1 MNSHLSRFLR
11 SPLGL
16 AVLAVDAGLAAAL
29 AVTGILAPP
38 MAGLAFLLLACLSVL
53 VLLQTRW
60 GATAVVAEKD
70 REREERDARILG
82 GLAAARKRLSL
93 LRIADP
99 TVASALERLVYA
111 AGKYLEAAVRGLDRD
126 PAAEDAVLGA
136 VEAIDDYLALEDA
149 RSSGRRFRGGGER
162 AERGDGEAQEAGNVL
177 AERTGRALSA
187 AAEEIERRLDLAAGG
202 IVDGTTA
209 ADRSAAR
216 EETE

>member
-1 MNSHLSRFLR
+1 MKSHLARFLR

-16 AVLAVDAGLAAAL
+16 AVLAVDAGLSAAL
-29 AVTGILAPP
+29 AVTGILAAP
-38 MAGLAFLLLACLSVL
+38 MAGLAFLLLACLSFL

-111 AGKYLEAAVRGLDRD
+111 AGKYLEATVRGLDRD

-136 VEAIDDYLALEDA
+136 VEAIDDYLRLEDA

-162 AERGDGEAQEAGNVL
+162 GEGEAQEAGNVL